1 MLVNGAPGSGK
12 STLAAAL
19 ASETPMMLAL
29 DVDAIK
35 HSLGQWEQDQGSAGL
50 QARRLAVAMVRRH
63 LLDGHDVV
71 LGQYL
76 ARTGFIDELEEVA
89 RGSGATFVEVML
101 ALRVSTLAARLAARA
116 VIPTRPEHAVNSHLV
131 APGDAE
137 RLLASLASV
146 TRQRTTV
153 VHLDADGDLDTTL
166 AALRTLLARDG

>member
-19 ASETPMMLAL
+19 ASETLMMLAL

-63 LLDGHDVV
+63 LLDDHDVV

-76 ARTGFIDELEEVA
+76 ARPVFIEELEDAA

-101 ALRVSTLAARLAARA
+101 TLQASTLAARLAARA
-116 VIPTRPEHAVNSHLV
+116 DAPTRPEHAANNLLV
-131 APGDAE
+131 GPRDAT

-146 TRQRTTV
+146 TRQRTSAV
-153 VHLDADGDLDTTL
+153 RLDADGDLDTTM
-166 AALRTLLARDG
+166 AALRTLLTQG